1 MIRTLPLLAVA
12 VVLAGCASRDP
23 CLRDTAYQQATS
35 LPPAVGVDGLK
46 LPESASALRIPPAP
60 QSSADLPEG
69 QCLQTPP
76 RMPAAPPEKAAEKV
90 VDKPA
95 PAAPTE
101 APPPPAGTD
110 AK

>member
-35 LPPAVGVDGLK
+35 LPPAVGVNGLK

-60 QSSADLPEG
+60 PSSATLPEG

-76 RMPAAPPEKAAEKV
+76 RMPAAPPEKAAEK
-90 VDKPA
+90 PA

-101 APPPPAGTD
+101 APPPPPAGTD

>member
-1 MIRTLPLLAVA
+1 MIRTLPLLAAA

-23 CLRDTAYQQATS
+23 CLRDTEYQQAGS
-35 LPPAVGVDGLK
+35 QPPAVSVDGLK

-60 QSSADLPEG
+60 PSSATLPEG

-76 RMPAAPPEKAAEKV
+76 RMPEPPAEKAA
-90 VDKPA
+90 DKPA
-95 PAAPTE
+95 VPAPAVAT
-101 APPPPAGTD
+101 PPPAGTD